1 MASGEVISGLNPDY
15 YLSFKGNENLQ
26 VGNIVLSVTTDIARN
41 IYLPKLDSSF
51 ARFAT
56 GSLHIYIVDVTGS
69 ASTNN
74 ISVYP
79 HPDDRINSL
88 SLGAPLVINTN
99 RDVVDILSVGY
110 NKWATSS
117 YNGGSGGGGGSDVN
131 VKDFD
136 ITIPFARVQAL
147 LNDENEFEV
156 VISPPASNQIIEVIT
171 ANVAYDVYGG
181 TPYNGTT
188 PKLILCGEPSDSKTM
203 IFITNGN
210 ILDEDFT
217 NVPSPF
223 FFAMSRPYTSTDYT
237 SGGSGGQIA
246 GLGVYLRNY
255 QDYVV
260 NQGNSDI
267 RFFGTYRIKT
277 MN

>member
-1 MASGEVISGLNPDY
+1 MASGEVVSGLNPDY

-88 SLGAPLVINTN
+88 AFGAPLVINTN

-147 LNDENEFEV
+147 LNDDTLFDTA
-156 VISPPASNQIIEVIT
+156 IAAPASNQIIEVIT
-171 ANVAYDVYGG
+171 SNMGFTDYGG
-181 TPYNGTT
+181 TPYDGTE
-188 PKLILCGEPSDSKTM
+188 PKIILCSVVADIKSLLFT
-203 IFITNGN
+203 TLGN
-210 ILDEDFT
+210 DLTQDYT
-217 NVPSPF
+217 GAPQ
-223 FFAMSRPYTSTDYT
+223 YTSLVMTRRASIAPY
-237 SGGSGGQIA
+237 SGASTFNFGGN
-246 GLGVYLRNY
+246 GVYIRSYDNY
-255 QDYVV
+255 IVT
-260 NQGNSDI
+260 QGNTDL